1 MQVGEWLKPAVSK
14 TAITY
19 VIGGSNPPLHAYLA
33 VWRSD

>member
-19 VIGGSNPPLHAYLA
+19 VIGGSNPPLHALFGGVA
-33 VWRSD
+33 K